1 MLMFFLKSF
10 RLYYYKFHQEEI
22 KDSNKR
28 EKKTSTYVHKKL
40 KNTLFAK
47 KKKISHSKKD
57 AFFRGNWHHT
67 MIWMTYSNLK
77 PQKVAKL
84 KYEWWKMFKN
94 KTFEKENHVIL
105 EQTKFTSLA
114 TTISIYLSFISNNK
128 IKNQF

>member
-1 MLMFFLKSF
+1 MFFLKSF